1 MKWIITG
8 LSMLL
13 SVAGAQAAGCGGTQG
28 LPDWARAGTYRG
40 TLGTLPVAL
49 SLDPKGESRYFY
61 EGRSLDLF
69 LETGR
74 AGNQLVLQESVRREL
89 GGDPVVTGC
98 FTLMPAPGGLKGTW
112 QAPGAARPQEVTL
125 TPLDAGRLPLRLPL
139 SPGLSA
145 LRRDDPLAFL
155 KLNRPWVTLTGG
167 RAVREPLS
175 GVTYPRVPGASG
187 ALNAALQD
195 RQLRHAA
202 DALDCRALLPEAAQK
217 DPQEGY
223 ILSAAIT
230 LSNARLLSLRED
242 VNYYC
247 GGAHPDNWT
256 QGVILERD
264 TGRAVPLTTLFP
276 KLSAARQ
283 KTLYLSGVKTKVEAE
298 CLDVL
303 RGDADEFTAHLS
315 AAGVN
320 LTPSDLPHVVS
331 ACAETVTLPYA
342 ALRGD
347 ANLNSP
353 LLKTLYP
360 K

>member
-1 MKWIITG
+1 MLRWIFTAALVLG
-8 LSMLL
+8 
-13 SVAGAQAAGCGGTQG
+13 AGAQAAGCGGTEG

-69 LETGR
+69 LEAR
-74 AGNQLVLQESVRREL
+74 RSGNALVLEESVRRDL
-89 GGDPVVTGC
+89 GGEPVVTGC
-98 FTLMPAPGGLKGTW
+98 FSLMPAPGGLKGTW
-112 QAPGAARPQEVTL
+112 QAPGASAPLEVTL
-125 TPLDAGRLPLRLPL
+125 APLDAARLPLRLPL

-145 LRRDDPLAFL
+145 LRREDPLAFL
-155 KLNRPWVTLTGG
+155 KLNRAWVTLPGG

-187 ALNAALQD
+187 VLNAALQD

-202 DALDCRALLPEAAQK
+202 DALDCRAMLPESAQK
-217 DPQEGY
+217 DPENGY
-223 ILSAAIT
+223 NLSAGLT

-242 VNYYC
+242 VSYYC

-256 QGVILERD
+256 EGVILDRM

-276 KLSAARQ
+276 KLNAARQ
-283 KTLYLSGVKTKVEAE
+283 KALYLSAVKAKVDAE

-303 RGDADEFTAHLS
+303 REDADEFTAHLS
-315 AAGVN
+315 ATGVN
-320 LTPSDLPHVVS
+320 LTPSGLPHVVA

-342 ALRGD
+342 TLRGD
-347 ANLNSP
+347 ANLGSP
-353 LLKTLYP
+353 IVKTLYP

>member
-1 MKWIITG
+1 
-8 LSMLL
+8 MLRWMFTAAL
-13 SVAGAQAAGCGGTQG
+13 VLGTGAQAAGCGGTEGQ
-28 LPDWARAGTYRG
+28 PDWARAGAFRG
-40 TLGTLPVAL
+40 TLGALPVAL
-49 SLDPKGESRYFY
+49 SFDPRGESRYFY

-69 LETGR
+69 LEAR
-74 AGNQLVLQESVRREL
+74 RSGNALVLEESVRRDFGERVL
-89 GGDPVVTGC
+89 TGC

-112 QAPGAARPQEVTL
+112 QAPGAARALEVNL
-125 TPLDAGRLPLRLPL
+125 TPLDTASLPIRLPL

-155 KLNRPWVTLTGG
+155 KLNRPWVTLPGG

-202 DALDCRALLPEAAQK
+202 DALDCRATLPESAQK

-223 ILSAAIT
+223 NLSAGIT

-242 VNYYC
+242 VDYYC
-247 GGAHPDNWT
+247 GGAHPSYWT
-256 QGVILERD
+256 EGVILDRV

-283 KTLYLSGVKTKVEAE
+283 KTLYLSGVKAQVDTE
-298 CLDVL
+298 CLNVL
-303 RGDADEFTAHLS
+303 RDSAGGFTAHLS
-315 AAGVN
+315 ATGVN
-320 LTPSDLPHVVS
+320 LTPSDLPHVVGV
-331 ACAETVTLPYA
+331 CAETVTLPYA
-342 ALRGD
+342 TLRGD

-353 LLKTLYP
+353 LVKTLYP
-360 K
+360 N